1 MHYLHIYWL
10 TFDKFTNIWLCVFA
24 CWHTPDTCTGKMMA
38 RLNNDPPLKKS
49 ESDDG
54 NEKLKQIFSNV
65 WKWNITLGCKA
76 KHWERTFLE
85 IDAQTV
91 NEAKK

>member
-1 MHYLHIYWL
+1 M
-10 TFDKFTNIWLCVFA
+10 V
-24 CWHTPDTCTGKMMA
+24 

-65 WKWNITLGCKA
+65 
-76 KHWERTFLE
+76 
-85 IDAQTV
+85 
-91 NEAKK
+91 